1 MTDPKAQRLVKHA
14 RDLFAYLGKKY
25 SMSPQHVA
33 EADDWIERLE
43 RSSEKRTRRK
53 LIASDRHHRKDGRA
67 VFGMARLSVDKA

>member
-25 SMSPQHVA
+25 SISPQHLA

-43 RSSEKRTRRK
+43 GFLGEADLRK
-53 LIASDRHHRKDGRA
+53 ADR
-67 VFGMARLSVDKA
+67 VQ